1 MAIYKATIKIS
12 KKEADFIR
20 KALDYEP
27 KCEEDMLM
35 GEDDVICY
43 TANFPNKHF
52 MDIKC
57 VGVQF
62 SEGSCNTAWTEA
74 VLFDNGAEVACS
86 EVSEDYLGE
95 WELED
100 GNDTYVVNV
109 VVE

>member
-12 KKEADFIR
+12 KKEAEFID
-20 KALDYEP
+20 KALNIEP
-27 KCEEDMLM
+27 ECEEKQLM
-35 GEDDVICY
+35 GEDDIICH

-52 MDIKC
+52 MDINC

-62 SEGSCNTAWTEA
+62 EDNGSNTAWTEA
-74 VLFDNGAEVACS
+74 VLFNNGAEVTCS
-86 EVSEDYLGE
+86 DVSNEYLGE

-100 GNDTYVVNV
+100 GDDTYIVNV